1 MVLLCIYYYS
11 WVFRVIKHSNI
22 FLIDSTDTIVSLV
35 SLVFILLGRSIAIV
49 IKLVFSDCL
58 TNIQKQKLMFNTL
71 ENILWLLKSWIYMYI
86 TFIYFNNKHFMLFI
100 VNLGFIFYFC
110 ELIRTLKLI
119 MPVLACTVFYP
130 NVNIYACVQFIS
142 YE

>member
-1 MVLLCIYYYS
+1 MILLCIYYYS

-58 TNIQKQKLMFNTL
+58 TNIPKQQLMLNTL
-71 ENILWLLKSWIYMYI
+71 ENILWLLKSWIYIYI
-86 TFIYFNNKHFMLFI
+86 TFIYFNNNNFMLFT
-100 VNLGFIFYFC
+100 VNLCFIFYFC
-110 ELIRTLKLI
+110 ELIRTFKLI

-130 NVNIYACVQFIS
+130 IVNIYACVQFIS
-142 YE
+142 YA